1 MQFGTDG
8 VRGRGN
14 SELTAAFALDLGRA
28 AARVLGASTAV
39 VGGDSR
45 ISTPMLEAAF
55 VAGLSSEGVEVIR
68 LGVAPTAAIAFEA
81 ARLGAMGAVVSAS
94 HNPYEDNGIKLFAV
108 GGTKLP
114 DELEQRIE
122 QALVALPAPAGEPGA
137 IHGRRDLGGYIDHCS
152 ACSRVVTSP
161 DSVS

>member
-8 VRGRGN
+8 VRGRAN

-68 LGVAPTAAIAFEA
+68 LGVAPTAAIA
-81 ARLGAMGAVVSAS
+81 
-94 HNPYEDNGIKLFAV
+94 
-108 GGTKLP
+108 
-114 DELEQRIE
+114 
-122 QALVALPAPAGEPGA
+122 
-137 IHGRRDLGGYIDHCS
+137 
-152 ACSRVVTSP
+152 
-161 DSVS
+161 

>member
-1 MQFGTDG
+1 
-8 VRGRGN
+8 
-14 SELTAAFALDLGRA
+14 
-28 AARVLGASTAV
+28 
-39 VGGDSR
+39 
-45 ISTPMLEAAF
+45 MLEAAF

-122 QALVALPAPAGEPGA
+122 QALGALPAPAGEPGA
-137 IHGRRDLGGYIDHCS
+137 IHGRRDLGDYVDHLL
-152 ACSRVVTSP
+152 ACARGPRPRADCASWSTPPTVPRRTSP
-161 DSVS
+161 ATCSVVPARRSS